1 AFKFELVRDTVCLHR
16 TPSLDLITLCCK
28 SSFSDSRGRCTPHF
42 DIFRLK
48 PRAPDSAVERVI
60 SGTKASPVRTCSPSG
75 SAISDSKRC
84 HSVGH

>member
-42 DIFRLK
+42 EIFRL
-48 PRAPDSAVERVI
+48 AEESHLDS
-60 SGTKASPVRTCSPSG
+60 TSPPLS
-75 SAISDSKRC
+75 
-84 HSVGH
+84 